1 MRPINAFLVTIFWML
16 TASAALAAGPD
27 EQLFSLLQTLQS
39 RKYDGALTTFF
50 SGSLTAKQKG
60 TELKAM
66 EGQVKAALEF
76 YGPPRSWEIVESKA
90 LGKDLINLKLLS
102 KHNDDVP
109 LFWNALFYRRKNTW
123 EPLGV
128 YFFDDPRKAGFF

>member
-1 MRPINAFLVTIFWML
+1 MTVPWPR
-16 TASAALAAGPD
+16 
-27 EQLFSLLQTLQS
+27 
-39 RKYDGALTTFF
+39 FF

-76 YGPPRSWEIVESKA
+76 YGPPKSWEIVEAKS
-90 LGKDLINLKLLS
+90 LGKDLVNLKLLS
-102 KHNDDVP
+102 KHNDESP
-109 LFWNALFYRRKNTW
+109 LFWNALFYRRNNAW